1 MINLYFAAHDLAA
14 ISMSRWGAGRGD
26 IDDSNTD
33 TLFVFIC
40 DLQF

>member
-14 ISMSRWGAGRGD
+14 ISMPRWGSGRGD
-26 IDDSNTD
+26 TDDGNTD